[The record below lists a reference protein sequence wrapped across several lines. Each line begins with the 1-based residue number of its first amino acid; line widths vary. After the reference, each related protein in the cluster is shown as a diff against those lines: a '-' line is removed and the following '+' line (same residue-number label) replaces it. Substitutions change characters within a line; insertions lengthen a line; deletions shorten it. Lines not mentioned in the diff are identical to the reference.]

1 MKVGKIIMN
10 SKDNFMF
17 PKKSDLTKIKISDI
31 TVELPDLKNCDESKS
46 IVIGKWLSEWIKSD
60 LASGKVQVN
69 NIIPSKSEFAYLL
82 GVSVGTMQNA
92 FRYLEDLGF
101 VESKQCIGTMIK
113 DYNNSESTV
122 RKLTSKRDLAV
133 EAIKRYIKT
142 DGFKV
147 GAQLPS
153 SSTVATII
161 GFSANTTRLALE
173 TLATQNIVCHRFKNA
188 RDCGWSV
195 ITLDFDIKTGVIS
208 QSSETLVDMVVKDLE
223 DYINNNL
230 KIGDKMPA
238 HGELSKNLKASLKTV
253 HDALAVLIDRGILL
267 ARRGRYGTSVIKM
280 PNGQIST
287 LKPETS
293 IFAPARD
300 TAFYHYEK
308 TQNHIKRMI
317 ADEYEIGDKLPSIM
331 ELSKKFDLSPNTI
344 RKAFHNLAKEGFL
357 VFSRGR
363 YGGTFVIDIP
373 EIESQTFKWLAV
385 NPQFAKQYQEMES
398 N

>member
-1 MKVGKIIMN
+1 MN
-10 SKDNFMF
+10 TKDNFMF

-31 TVELPDLKNCDESKS
+31 TLELPDLKYCEESKS

-60 LASGKVQVN
+60 LLTGKIQIN
-69 NIIPSKSEFAYLL
+69 NIIPSKAEFAYLL

-92 FRYLEDLGF
+92 FRYLEDLGY
-101 VESKQCIGTMIK
+101 VESKQCIGTMVK

-153 SSTVATII
+153 SSTIATII
-161 GFSANTTRLALE
+161 GFATNTTRLALE

-195 ITLDFDIKTGVIS
+195 VTLNFEIKTGVIK
-208 QSSETLVDMVVKDLE
+208 QASETLVDMVVKDLE
-223 DYINNNL
+223 EYINNNL

-238 HGELSKNLKASLKTV
+238 HGELSKKLKASLKTV

-267 ARRGRYGTSVIKM
+267 ARRGRYGTTVIKM

-317 ADEYEIGDKLPSIM
+317 AEEYDIGDKLPSIM
-331 ELSKKFDLSPNTI
+331 ELSKNFDLSPNTI
-344 RKAFHNLAKEGFL
+344 RKAFHNLAKEGYL

-373 EIESQTFKWLAV
+373 EIEAQTFKWLAV
-385 NPQFAKQYQEMES
+385 NPQFAKQYQEME
-398 N
+398 NIN